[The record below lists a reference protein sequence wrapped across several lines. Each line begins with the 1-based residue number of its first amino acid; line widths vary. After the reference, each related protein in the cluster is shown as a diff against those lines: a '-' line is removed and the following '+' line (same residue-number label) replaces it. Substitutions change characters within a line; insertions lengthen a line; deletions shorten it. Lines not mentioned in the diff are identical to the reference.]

1 MITNDIST
9 TKNTIY
15 RSEVLSFNAKLKK
28 IIYCKISL
36 EVYTL
41 PPHTTPHTLHT
52 DFASNIFQCIVN
64 VLHYFFTKKKNK
76 KIKIRIPIKEIL
88 RIEVVYSQLTFS
100 LSERKQILKFY
111 KIKPMLMF

>member
-1 MITNDIST
+1 MQNSKKLST
-9 TKNTIY
+9 V
-15 RSEVLSFNAKLKK
+15 RSPWKSTHCHHIL
-28 IIYCKISL
+28 
-36 EVYTL
+36 
-41 PPHTTPHTLHT
+41 HHTLHT
-52 DFASNIFQCIVN
+52 DFASNIFQCIAN